1 MQEQGQSAYLE
12 LFCELWQDAPH
23 NLVAQHYTLIRKAAA
38 TYHQKA
44 LIDDEARFNDLIS
57 VGMESLYRAARKY
70 FLEPKGSFKALAW
83 ETLKKD
89 FRSEQNQRHPVPAKI
104 RKKLSLLKEMRE
116 QIASE
121 QGVVATENE
130 LARRL
135 NLSEQQLSDLLQIEA
150 VWGTGADFETDVL
163 IEDIVEPDL
172 SPSALQMLLS
182 SEQKHL
188 IADAMKTLSEKEVVV
203 ITEVFFKEKSLREL
217 SDELNVPLKN
227 LKKIYKSG
235 LTKLRKDLKVLS

>member
-1 MQEQGQSAYLE
+1 
-12 LFCELWQDAPH
+12 LFCELWHDAPH
-23 NLVAQHYTLIRKAAA
+23 NLVTRHYTLIRKAAA

-44 LIDDEARFNDLIS
+44 LVDDEARFNDLIS

-89 FRSEQNQRHPVPAKI
+89 FRSEQNQRHPVPAKV
-104 RKKLSLLKEMRE
+104 RKKLSLLKDVRE
-116 QIASE
+116 QIANE
-121 QGVVATENE
+121 QSVVATEKE

-135 NLSEQQLSDLLQIEA
+135 NLSEKQLNELLQVEA

-163 IEDIVEPDL
+163 MEDIGEPDL
-172 SPSALQMLLS
+172 SPSALHMLLS

-188 IADAMKTLSEKEVVV
+188 IADAMKTLNDKEVAL
-203 ITEVFFKEKSLREL
+203 ITEVFFKEKSLREV
-217 SDELNVPLKN
+217 SDELDVPLKN
-227 LKKIYKSG
+227 LKKIYKTG
-235 LTKLRKDLKVLS
+235 LTKLRKGLKVLS